1 MHSNDR
7 LTAFRLNPG
16 QLLRAGAKGSSTPQ
30 KTLFSRNNS
39 SEGTDVVSVSQ
50 PLQWGGTWNS
60 RRSRTRGRDESVCRQ
75 NISDDL
81 RLSLREYLAHRV

>member
-1 MHSNDR
+1 MRWHKPVLKSKQPLPYDAPKKEVDVPEKDGDVT
-7 LTAFRLNPG
+7 LKLVA
-16 QLLRAGAKGSSTPQ
+16 AEGAAP
-30 KTLFSRNNS
+30 
-39 SEGTDVVSVSQ
+39 VSQ